1 MPHSEFVHLTNH
13 TAYSLAEGALQVKEL
28 IRNCREKLM
37 PAVGITDS
45 GNLFGAL
52 EFSVLA
58 SESGIQPIIG
68 VKLCINRNKNRVS
81 VIKHANTINDPGS
94 LEPDKIVLIVQNEV
108 GYKNLLDL
116 VSVSFIES
124 NGSEKPQIFL
134 SDLENQNEGLIAL
147 SGGVYGSVGRLVV
160 DDEIEEAESTLLE
173 FSEIFG
179 DRFYMEI
186 QRHGMDQQR
195 KSESILLD
203 LAYKHNVPI
212 VATNDCYFDIE
223 EMHEAHNILLCIAE
237 SNTITNPARRQLT
250 KEHRFKSADEM
261 RQLFSDLP
269 EAIENT
275 LVISQRCCYMP
286 RTMEP
291 ILPKYVSENGN
302 NEETELQKMAEN
314 GLKRRLANHQFQF
327 GVGSGS
333 AEQMGDSY
341 FSRLKMELEVITK
354 MGFSGYF
361 LIVADFIQWAK
372 KESIPVGPGRGLE
385 LVRLRRGPYK
395 LPI

>member
-1 MPHSEFVHLTNH
+1 
-13 TAYSLAEGALQVKEL
+13 
-28 IRNCREKLM
+28 
-37 PAVGITDS
+37 
-45 GNLFGAL
+45 
-52 EFSVLA
+52 
-58 SESGIQPIIG
+58 
-68 VKLCINRNKNRVS
+68 
-81 VIKHANTINDPGS
+81 

-108 GYKNLLDL
+108 GYKNLLDM

-147 SGGVYGSVGRLVV
+147 SGGVSGSVGRLVA
-160 DDEIEEAESTLLE
+160 DDEVEEAESRLLK
-173 FSEIFG
+173 FSDIFG

-195 KSESILLD
+195 KSEPILLD

-275 LVISQRCCYMP
+275 LIICQRCSYMP

-291 ILPKYVSENGN
+291 ILPKYVTKNGN
-302 NEETELQKMAEN
+302 NEETELQKIAEN
-314 GLKRRLANHQFQF
+314 GLKRRLADHQFQF
-327 GVGSGS
+327 GVGSDS
-333 AEQMGDSY
+333 AAQMRNSY
-341 FSRLKMELEVITK
+341 FSRLEMELEVIIK
-354 MGFSGYF
+354 MGFPGYF

-372 KESIPVGPGRGLE
+372 KTRYPCWTRKRFWSWISCRMVSANYGFRPNTMGIIV
-385 LVRLRRGPYK
+385 
-395 LPI
+395 